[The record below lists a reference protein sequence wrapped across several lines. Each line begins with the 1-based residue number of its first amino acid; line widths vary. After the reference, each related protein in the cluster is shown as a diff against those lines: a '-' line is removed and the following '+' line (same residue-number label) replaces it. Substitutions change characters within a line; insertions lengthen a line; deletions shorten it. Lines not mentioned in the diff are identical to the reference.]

1 MADNHQDKDRDR
13 DIQQELRLSRKFTIA
28 DAIGQEAG
36 NFMKGESPVPRLV
49 QVSTEVTT
57 LLKEHLHDPSGAL
70 QTVFQHWVAADES
83 RLSQH
88 LNQPVGA
95 VIEAI
100 EAVLR
105 SPGTLYELV
114 RQADAKWGE
123 MYDERPYFQQPGQ
136 AAHPDDEYTHESV
149 RQALA
154 DCRETLSSRYRWDIS
169 E

>member
-1 MADNHQDKDRDR
+1 MADANEDRDR
-13 DIQQELRLSRKFTIA
+13 AIQQELRLSRKFTIA

-49 QVSTEVTT
+49 QVKTEVIT
-57 LLKEHLHDPSGAL
+57 LLKDNLQDSSGAL
-70 QTVFQHWVAADES
+70 QSVLQHWIAADES

-88 LNQPVGA
+88 LSQPVGA
-95 VIEAI
+95 IIATI
-100 EAVLR
+100 EAVLH
-105 SPGTLYELV
+105 SPDTLYELV

-123 MYDERPYFQQPGQ
+123 MYDERPYFQRPGQ

-149 RQALA
+149 RQALI
-154 DCRETLSSRYRWDIS
+154 DCLDRLTDHDPWRTS